1 VSSHPAGDRLP
12 RAFRRFWWGETVS
25 GFGSTVTI
33 LALQTLVVV
42 TLGGGATQVGWL
54 NAARWLPY
62 LVLGLVVGALVER
75 VRRCPVMVA
84 TDLLRALLL
93 GLVPLASVLGVLDLP
108 LLLLLVVAFGT
119 ASLVNDA
126 ASMSMVPRL
135 VPRAQLQRAHARL
148 DASGAV
154 AQTAG
159 PAVAGVLIRTV
170 GAPLAVLVDALTYL
184 FSAAVVATLSSVP
197 EPRRA
202 PDRSGARGLVREVAE
217 GARWAYGRSGLAR
230 LAVATHVW
238 FAAQALLLVVV
249 APYAFLQLRL
259 TAFQLGLVFA
269 VAGVGAIVGA
279 SVTTTVGARIGGGAA
294 IICAYLVSA
303 AGVLVMAAATAA
315 PPGWAAAGVLAVG
328 QLGHG
333 WAMGLSNSHEMS
345 LRQAL
350 TPDALQ
356 ARTNTTLRSANRA
369 VIVVVSPVAGLGV
382 DRFGFVPG
390 LISGAA
396 VFAVAALLLATSAFR
411 RARVE

>member
-1 VSSHPAGDRLP
+1 MSSRTGDRLP
-12 RAFRRFWWGETVS
+12 QAFRRLWWGETVS
-25 GFGSTVTI
+25 GFGSAVTI

-62 LVLGLVVGALVER
+62 LAVGLVVGALVER
-75 VRRCPVMVA
+75 VRRRPVMVA
-84 TDLLRALLL
+84 TDLVRALLL
-93 GLVPLASVLGVLDLP
+93 GLVPLASVLGLLDLP
-108 LLLLLVVAFGT
+108 LLLVLVVAFGT

-126 ASMSMVPRL
+126 ASLSMVPRL
-135 VPRAQLQRAHARL
+135 VARTQLQRAHARL

-159 PAVAGVLIRTV
+159 PAVAGVLVRAV

-184 FSAAVVATLSSVP
+184 FSAAMVATLRSAP
-197 EPRRA
+197 EPRRV
-202 PDRSGARGLVREVAE
+202 PDGSGVRGLLREVAE

-249 APYAFLQLRL
+249 APYAYGQLGL

-279 SVTTTVGARIGGGAA
+279 SLSTRVGLRIGNGAA
-294 IICAYLVSA
+294 IVCAYLVSA
-303 AGVLVMAAATAA
+303 VGVLIMAMASTA
-315 PPGWAAAGVLAVG
+315 PSGWAAAGVLAFG

-369 VIVVVSPVAGLGV
+369 VIVVVSPLAGLGV
-382 DRFGFVPG
+382 DRLGSVPG
-390 LISGAA
+390 LVVAA
-396 VFAVAALLLATSAFR
+396 VVFAVAALLLAASPFR
-411 RARVE
+411 RARVGS